1 MAKFN
6 IDYLTLK
13 HDSDVLLIGFVNR
26 CGVRQI
32 ALTFGRF
39 LCQNV
44 TLVSM
49 LPLDFTGA
57 CKLKAL
63 FGTGF

>member
-13 HDSDVLLIGFVNR
+13 HNFDVLLIGFVNR

-39 LCQNV
+39 LCQNM
-44 TLVSM
+44 TFVSM
-49 LPLDFTGA
+49 LSLDFTGA
-57 CKLKAL
+57 SKLKAL
-63 FGTGF
+63 FCSGF